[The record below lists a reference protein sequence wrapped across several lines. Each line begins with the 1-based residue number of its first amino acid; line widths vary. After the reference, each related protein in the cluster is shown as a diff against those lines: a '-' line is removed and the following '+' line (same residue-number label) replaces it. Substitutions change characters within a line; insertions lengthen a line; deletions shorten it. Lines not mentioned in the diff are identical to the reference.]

1 MQQRNPFLLAALLS
15 SGIAACGGGGDPR
28 GAAGPSTAQ
37 EAVGSGDGAGVVYVL
52 SNEPGANAVLAFT
65 RAPGGTLTPAGSF
78 PTGGTGTG
86 AGLGSQGAL
95 AFTRDGRWLLAVNAG
110 SDDVSIFSVSGSG
123 GLELVDRAPSGGD
136 MPIGISVA
144 NGVAFVV
151 NAGVPNNVSGLRIG
165 PLGDLEPIP
174 GSTRPLSAEDS
185 GPAQVSFDP
194 AGEALVVTEKAT
206 SRISVY
212 RTDDGGGI
220 EGPRV
225 FASSG
230 QVPFGFAFT
239 RTGVLVVS
247 EAAASA
253 VSSYRLNA
261 DELETV
267 TASAPNLQAAA
278 CWIAIPD
285 SGRFAYSA
293 NTGAGTISGYAVA
306 EDGTLSLLDPDGV
319 TAAAGGGPAD
329 LAISSGSRF
338 LYVRNGRDGSI
349 SGYRVQ
355 GDGGLEPVEL
365 VSGLPAGSAGLA
377 AR

>member
-1 MQQRNPFLLAALLS
+1 MQKRTPFLAALLS

-28 GAAGPSTAQ
+28 GAAGLSTAK
-37 EAVGSGDGAGVVYVL
+37 EAVGSGDGAGFVYVL
-52 SNEPGANAVLAFT
+52 SNDPGGNAVLAFA
-65 RAPGGTLTPAGSF
+65 RASDGTLTPAGSF
-78 PTGGTGTG
+78 ATGGTGTG

-110 SDDVSIFSVSGSG
+110 SDDVSIFSVTRAG

-136 MPIGISVA
+136 TPISISVA

-165 PLGDLEPIP
+165 PRGDLEPIP
-174 GSTRPLSAEDS
+174 GSTRPLSADDS
-185 GPAQVSFDP
+185 GPAQISFDP
-194 AGEALVVTEKAT
+194 AGEALVVTEKT
-206 SRISVY
+206 TNRISVY
-212 RTDDGGGI
+212 RTDGGGGI

-239 RTGVLVVS
+239 TTGVLVVS
-247 EAAASA
+247 EAAAST
-253 VSSYRLNA
+253 VSSYRLNG
-261 DELETV
+261 DGLETV
-267 TASAPNLQAAA
+267 TASAPNFQAAA

-285 SGRFAYSA
+285 SSRYAYSA

-306 EDGTLSLLDPDGV
+306 EDGTLSLLDSDGV
-319 TAAAGGGPAD
+319 TAAAGAGPAD
-329 LAISSGSRF
+329 LAFSSGSRF
-338 LYVRNGRDGSI
+338 LYVRDGGDGSI

-365 VSGLPAGSAGLA
+365 ESGLPAGSAGLV